1 MTIQDVKKL
10 LFAINAAFPNYKPQN
25 PEETALIWADLLGDQ
40 DANKIF
46 AAFKVYTRTDKSG
59 FAPSVGQLIQ
69 GVRDLQERTSNEP
82 SASEAWS
89 MVYKALCRSGD
100 NAQEEFDKLPP
111 EVQKAVGSPGQLRSW
126 AFDNQFNEGVAS
138 SNFRRAYAVVLER
151 KRKDAL
157 IPADVKRALAQQTA
171 ARLEG

>member
-1 MTIQDVKKL
+1 MTIQEVKKL

-25 PEETALIWADLLGDQ
+25 PEETAAVWADLLEDQ

-82 SASEAWS
+82 SVSEAWGI
-89 MVYKALCRSGD
+89 VYKAICRSGD

-111 EVQKAVGSPGQLRSW
+111 EVQKAVGSPGQLRAW
-126 AFDNQFNEGVAS
+126 AMDDQFNEGVAS
-138 SNFRRAYAVVLER
+138 SWFRRAYETILER
-151 KRKDAL
+151 KRNDAL
-157 IPADVKRALAQQTA
+157 IPADVKRVIAQQMA

>member
-1 MTIQDVKKL
+1 MTIQEVKKL

-40 DANKIF
+40 DANNIF

-69 GVRDLQERTSNEP
+69 GAKDLQDKTSNEL
-82 SASEAWS
+82 SASEAWGI
-89 MVYKALCRSGD
+89 VYKAICRSGD
-100 NAQEEFDKLPP
+100 NAQEEYDKLPP

-126 AFDNQFNEGVAS
+126 AMDDHFNEGVAS
-138 SNFRRAYAVVLER
+138 SWFRRAYETILER
-151 KRKDAL
+151 KRNDAL
-157 IPADVKRALAQQTA
+157 IPADVKRALEQQTA

>member
-1 MTIQDVKKL
+1 MTIQEVKKL

-40 DANKIF
+40 DANNIF

-69 GVRDLQERTSNEP
+69 GAKDLQDKTSNEL
-82 SASEAWS
+82 SASEAWGI
-89 MVYKALCRSGD
+89 VYKAICRSGD

-111 EVQKAVGSPGQLRSW
+111 EVQKAVGLPGQLRAW
-126 AFDNQFNEGVAS
+126 AMDDQFNEGVAS
-138 SNFRRAYAVVLER
+138 SNFRRAYTTVLER
-151 KRKDAL
+151 KRNDAL
-157 IPADVKRALAQQTA
+157 IPADVKRALEQQTA

>member
-1 MTIQDVKKL
+1 MTIQEVKKL

-40 DANKIF
+40 DANNIF

-69 GVRDLQERTSNEP
+69 GAQELREKDSTAL
-82 SASEAWS
+82 SAGEAWGI
-89 MVYKALCRSGD
+89 VYKAICRSGD
-100 NAQEEFDKLPP
+100 NSQEEYNKLPP
-111 EVQKAVGSPGQLRSW
+111 EIQKAVGSPGQLRAW
-126 AFDNQFNEGVAS
+126 ALDDQFNEGVAS

-151 KRKDAL
+151 KRNDAL
-157 IPADVKRALAQQTA
+157 IPADVKRALEQQTA